1 MDNCMA
7 PGRDHASK
15 ALRYG
20 TRSQGISQC
29 LSITEEFLALFF
41 RWANET
47 YCDRF
52 VTLICKKL
60 LA

>member
-29 LSITEEFLALFF
+29 LSRTEEFLALFSVGQMKPIVIGLSLS
-41 RWANET
+41 
-47 YCDRF
+47 F
-52 VTLICKKL
+52 VKNY
-60 LA
+60 